1 MDDGKWYFNE
11 SKNGEWTNFETCSRV
26 QAHLTQEHVHV
37 ALYGLSVVALTP
49 AIIIFF
55 AYK

>member
-1 MDDGKWYFNE
+1 MENGTWYFNQ